1 MKLDVN
7 KIVEVLIKMKDDVF
21 YFKSYAP
28 QIIESYSEEVAVNF
42 TEWLIKKCD
51 FQKHG
56 VWIYKGMEFTQKELF
71 NIFINNA
78 E

>member
-7 KIVEVLIKMKDDVF
+7 KIVDVLVKMKEDDF
-21 YFKSYAP
+21 YFKNYAP
-28 QIIESYSEEVAVNF
+28 QIIDSYSEEVAVNF

-56 VWIYKGMEFTQKELF
+56 AWDYKGMEFTQKELF
-71 NIFINNA
+71 NIFIH
-78 E
+78 EVG

>member
-1 MKLDVN
+1 MDLLNDFRHALYEDNDN
-7 KIVEVLIKMKDDVF
+7 KEVENRCEKIASDFAVL
-21 YFKSYAP
+21 
-28 QIIESYSEEVAVNF
+28 F

-56 VWIYKGMEFTQKELF
+56 VWLYKGMEFTQRELLE
-71 NIFINNA
+71 IFKHD